1 MKFST
6 LYILFILFG
15 FIICFAL
22 GPAAVL
28 LYGIVFVFVCTCISE
43 TCKTKSSEGRKQ
55 IQKELKTERK
65 IEQYWGTIEYWED
78 K

>member
-43 TCKTKSSEGRKQ
+43 TQKTKSTKGRKQ
-55 IQKELKTERK
+55 IQKELEKERR
-65 IEQYWGTIEYWED
+65 IEEYWGTIEYWED

>member
-15 FIICFAL
+15 FIICFTL
-22 GPAAVL
+22 GLAAVL
-28 LYGIVFVFVCTCISE
+28 LYGIVFVFVCACISGI
-43 TCKTKSSEGRKQ
+43 CKTKSSKGRKQ